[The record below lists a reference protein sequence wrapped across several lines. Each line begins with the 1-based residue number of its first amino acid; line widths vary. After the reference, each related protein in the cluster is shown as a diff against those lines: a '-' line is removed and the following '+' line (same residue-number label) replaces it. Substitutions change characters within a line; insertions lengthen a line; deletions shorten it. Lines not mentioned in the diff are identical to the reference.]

1 MNEILFNIFAVLS
14 CIFCLLSLFKKF
26 ERVFISIGA
35 IFLIMAFSTGGF
47 GDALHSWLSTVF
59 GFVDQDEQN
68 QILTVMKTFRIHF
81 YIILFFGILGV
92 FIKLFFRHKRNNS
105 SVREEE

>member
-1 MNEILFNIFAVLS
+1 MNETLFNIFAVLS

-47 GDALHSWLSTVF
+47 GDALHSWLSTV
-59 GFVDQDEQN
+59 DQDVQN
-68 QILTVMKTFRIHF
+68 QTLTVIKTFRIHF

-92 FIKLFFRHKRNNS
+92 IVSLFVRHKRNNS
-105 SVREEE
+105 SVSEEE